1 MHLIDQE
8 LFCMLRGQFD
18 EGWEISE
25 QIQAI
30 GQDEITDPDG
40 KKSPEMWLRHNF
52 NRGWFLLHQ
61 GKFQEGSQL
70 LESGRFLNVYG
81 SGRLQTDKPIW
92 RNENLNGK
100 TVILSLEGGYGD
112 EIIHVRFAKS
122 LAERGATVVVA
133 ADPKIASV
141 FARIEG
147 VSQVIQ
153 RNQAITIEHDFWI
166 PGFSAGWLCG
176 HTYDN
181 LPQDPY
187 IFPRSDL
194 VEQWKKTI
202 KSEKIKVGIRWSGNP
217 EFEHQQFRRFPP
229 EYLIALAQCP
239 ELQIYSL
246 QRDNDIQKLPEN
258 IIDLHDQLVT
268 WEDTAAAIANLDL
281 VISSCTSVA
290 HLAAAMGKTTWVLAP
305 ILPYHTWAYK
315 APENKNSPWY
325 TSVELYRQKKFADW
339 GETFLDLYSNLTKK
353 YKLSITPALST
364 VPEAQAIE
372 KVEISQSVP
381 IDSTQNIFNGYKS
394 HSTKVN
400 AAYVICLPNNKIS
413 STLAARCLESCA
425 ATQMPAYLYEGFDGT
440 GDQIK
445 IPAALKDAGWYKW
458 IKVTDHHLS
467 QAEIACALSH
477 IALWVKCMELDQP
490 IVILEHD
497 AIMVKPYLVHEV
509 YNSISYLGCND
520 QRTKTHGTLIPPYS
534 SINKNWLFIN
544 RAHAYSID
552 PAAARKL
559 FTTVLSRGIFESLDI
574 MIQADTVAIVQTG
587 FYAYDEPGETIIKE
601 RKKDV

>member
-18 EGWEISE
+18 EGWKISE

-61 GKFQEGSQL
+61 GKFQEGCQL

-92 RNENLNGK
+92 RNENLKGK

-122 LAERGATVVVA
+122 LAEKGAKVVVA

-141 FARIEG
+141 FERVPG

-153 RNQAITIEHDFWI
+153 RNQAPSIEHDFWI

-176 HTYDN
+176 HTYEN
-181 LPQDPY
+181 MPQDPY
-187 IFPRSDL
+187 IVPRSDF
-194 VEQWKKTI
+194 VEHWKKII
-202 KSEKIKVGIRWSGNP
+202 KSKKIKIGIRWSGNP

-239 ELQIYSL
+239 EIQIYSL
-246 QRDNDIQKLPEN
+246 QRDNDTRELPKN
-258 IIDLHDQLVT
+258 IIDLQDQLKS

-290 HLAAAMGKTTWVLAP
+290 HLSAAMGKTTWVLPP

-315 APENKNSPWY
+315 APENKTSPWY
-325 TSVELYRQKKFADW
+325 KSVLLYRQKKFADW
-339 GETFLDLYSNLTKK
+339 EDTFLELYDDVAKKFNLSK
-353 YKLSITPALST
+353 YIFFKRINMCFIT
-364 VPEAQAIE
+364 
-372 KVEISQSVP
+372 
-381 IDSTQNIFNGYKS
+381 DS
-394 HSTKVN
+394 
-400 AAYVICLPNNKIS
+400 LKI
-413 STLAARCLESCA
+413 
-425 ATQMPAYLYEGFDGT
+425 
-440 GDQIK
+440 
-445 IPAALKDAGWYKW
+445 
-458 IKVTDHHLS
+458 
-467 QAEIACALSH
+467 
-477 IALWVKCMELDQP
+477 
-490 IVILEHD
+490 
-497 AIMVKPYLVHEV
+497 
-509 YNSISYLGCND
+509 
-520 QRTKTHGTLIPPYS
+520 
-534 SINKNWLFIN
+534 
-544 RAHAYSID
+544 
-552 PAAARKL
+552 
-559 FTTVLSRGIFESLDI
+559 
-574 MIQADTVAIVQTG
+574 
-587 FYAYDEPGETIIKE
+587 
-601 RKKDV
+601 